1 MKILYIK
8 HNMHQ
13 KNHHAL
19 INYKSI
25 NLYVIAN
32 HEMLDRIDL
41 SIFDCVYSPCVPI
54 NVNKYPNTKFLFG
67 PHFSVFP
74 EKHQMDI
81 IRRNK
86 VLYTHPSEWAAKIW
100 RDSDLCKNI
109 RVEPL
114 PFGVDTEKYKDT
126 KPNSERTNVFIYF
139 KTRHPMLLNIIQSF
153 LNSKGING
161 IVFNYN
167 TKYDENTYIEYLK
180 NSKYGIWLGRHES
193 QGFALEEAL
202 SMNVPLLVWNVKSM
216 NEEYGYN
223 YPDIPATVI
232 PYWDER
238 CGEHFYNVTELENVY
253 NLFISKLETYKPRE
267 YIVENLSITKCEEK
281 FVKLI
286 NSF

>member
-8 HNMHQ
+8 HQMHH

-19 INYKSI
+19 INYKNI
-25 NLYVIAN
+25 NFYVIDN
-32 HEMLDRIDL
+32 LTTLDRIDL
-41 SIFDCVYSPCVPI
+41 SIFDCVYSPCIPI

-86 VLYTHPSEWAAKIW
+86 VLYAQPSEWAAKIW
-100 RDSDLCKNI
+100 RDSELCKNI
-109 RVEPL
+109 KVEPL
-114 PFGVDTEKYKDT
+114 PFGVDIEKYKDT
-126 KPNSERTNVFIYF
+126 KPISERLNVFIYF
-139 KTRHPMLLNIIQSF
+139 KTRHPMLLNVIQSF

-167 TKYDENTYIEYLK
+167 TRYDEHTYIEYLK
-180 NSKYGIWLGRHES
+180 NSKYGIWVGRHES

-216 NEEYGYN
+216 NEEHGYN
-223 YPDIPATVI
+223 YADIPATVI

-238 CGEHFYNVTELENVY
+238 CGEYFYNVNELENVY

-267 YIVENLSITKCEEK
+267 YIVENISIQKCEEK
-281 FVKLI
+281 LVNLI